1 MEAASF
7 YKQMLRAGEKEN
19 GSASLMCS
27 AFDALVS
34 LEHGKMVHCR
44 SMKSRFCFEMMHFKC
59 GRLAAQLILKL
70 SSNGKIGLVEW

>member
-19 GSASLMCS
+19 G
-27 AFDALVS
+27 LVS

>member
-1 MEAASF
+1 MA
-7 YKQMLRAGEKEN
+7 
-19 GSASLMCS
+19 SASLMCS

>member
-1 MEAASF
+1 MAVRSVIAAVWPCHGSCELLQ
-7 YKQMLRAGEKEN
+7 QMLRAGEKEN
-19 GSASLMCS
+19 G
-27 AFDALVS
+27 LVS

-70 SSNGKIGLVEW
+70 SRTQ